1 MNSFAVLLRGPRAAQ
16 GLGVQSVASGAAP
29 KRRRGDLDGLNDRQL
44 RDAGIDPVRAGRG
57 KAIATDSA
65 TVARLQGLS
74 HG

>member
-1 MNSFAVLLRGPRAAQ
+1 
-16 GLGVQSVASGAAP
+16 
-29 KRRRGDLDGLNDRQL
+29 LDGLNDRQL